1 MINKMLNQI
10 LEQAEKEIG
19 EAVGEASMC
28 WTELPQG
35 TFESDRAKKI
45 VERLKALFTAGV
57 KKGVEEEKERVREIC
72 SKLDKDETK
81 VFYEEQEEFIS
92 YNQALSDL
100 LSELNKQER

>member
-1 MINKMLNQI
+1 MLNQI
-10 LEQAEKEIG
+10 LEQAKADMFDAINEGKPTDVRNLL
-19 EAVGEASMC
+19 EAQLSTA
-28 WTELPQG
+28 
-35 TFESDRAKKI
+35 
-45 VERLKALFTAGV
+45 FTAGV